1 MKYIFSSLCIV
12 GLFLLLAGCKKSN
25 SCRSDLEQ
33 NYPEIVAYMDSL
45 NLKERDHI
53 VCKTT
58 ESNRNAIVLF
68 GETETNENGIF
79 YSDSCQFVSL
89 TIHEFAL
96 KNSDEPDA
104 VNIATFYAYCFSDAS
119 EQELFEDFMSSMSRK
134 MNRDKEI
141 HSFFN
146 KNGKWFL
153 YFRGMV

>member
-1 MKYIFSSLCIV
+1 MKFFAACFFVL
-12 GLFLLLAGCKKSN
+12 GLLFMQSACKNSN

-45 NLKERDHI
+45 NLNERDNI

-58 ESNRNAIVLF
+58 ESNSNGMVLF

-79 YSDSCQFVSL
+79 YSDSCHFESL
-89 TIHEFAL
+89 SIHEFVL
-96 KNSDEPDA
+96 KNSDKPDA
-104 VNIATFYAYCFSDAS
+104 ANIASFYAYCFTDAS
-119 EQELFEDFMSSMSRK
+119 EQELFEDFMSSMSRQ

-141 HSFFN
+141 HCFFN